1 MNAPRR
7 PNRFELSG
15 YEDVELTYDTTSI
28 AGQPQ
33 LHYRHGDHDVS
44 RSGEEIRSLE
54 TEIGTLVTAEV
65 DSVPDSHTLTV
76 SVLLPAINL
85 GEGDADF
92 ETSAI
97 ETTSKTSIGGPN
109 LVTGALE
116 TYEFLPLSG
125 KASLVSF

>member
-44 RSGEEIRSLE
+44 RSGDEIHSLE

-65 DSVPDSHTLTV
+65 ESVPDSHTLTV
-76 SVLLPAINL
+76 SVMLPTINL
-85 GEGDADF
+85 GEDDADF

-97 ETTSKTSIGGPN
+97 ETTSRTSIGGPN
-109 LVTGALE
+109 LVTGPLE